1 MPLNTTIQ
9 PYRRT
14 TGLPHHLPK
23 ARRHLPNT
31 IGLQPSPYILNA
43 DKKAAMTLLG
53 KWFWKQFNKVLR
65 MRACL
70 VAQRKEKER
79 RLCKRYRYGL
89 GKDVLCFVFCTIQW
103 RMQRHTTSHLETKR
117 EEVFQWESSG
127 WEAEACTPPGLDI
140 FRGFAQC
147 LVSSVWFLLRIW
159 LHVGS
164 ILSWVLWRVDQPG
177 HWVTPRLW
185 SGSLCGCY
193 KWCLLLLVE
202 WRGGF
207 CGALV
212 CKALA
217 TYVVLVP
224 FLLVK

>member
-1 MPLNTTIQ
+1 MLWKQYAIKSVPLNTAIQ

-14 TGLPHHLPK
+14 TACLPHHLPK

-89 GKDVLCFVFCTIQW
+89 GKDVLCSALFNGGCRDTQHPTW
-103 RMQRHTTSHLETKR
+103 RPKETR
-117 EEVFQWESSG
+117 FFSENQV
-127 WEAEACTPPGLDI
+127 
-140 FRGFAQC
+140 
-147 LVSSVWFLLRIW
+147 
-159 LHVGS
+159 VG
-164 ILSWVLWRVDQPG
+164 RQKPAHHQD
-177 HWVTPRLW
+177 
-185 SGSLCGCY
+185 
-193 KWCLLLLVE
+193 
-202 WRGGF
+202 
-207 CGALV
+207 
-212 CKALA
+212 
-217 TYVVLVP
+217 
-224 FLLVK
+224 